1 MKINLTIQLDP
12 EYEPQLTAVFS
23 ADRSVKLSLLG
34 RDTEAEAGRAAIAL
48 AQLLRDGMRW
58 LSERVPS
65 DGSTACKCMY
75 RFSDADIDGNCTV
88 CGNPWLHRD
97 GEVTADEDK
106 ADGNPLDANETGNL
120 LSTDDPY
127 CKCSCCKDRA
137 LGCICM
143 DSDPGERCD
152 CAYCAH
158 ILRSAAHD
166 EIFAA
171 ASSGESE
178 KKS

>member
-1 MKINLTIQLDP
+1 MKIVLTIELAP
-12 EYEPQLTAVFS
+12 EYEPHQNVSFT
-23 ADRSVKLSLLG
+23 ADRRPALADFG
-34 RDTEAEAGRAAIAL
+34 RDTEAEAGRATIAL
-48 AQLLRDGMRW
+48 AQAMRDGMRW
-58 LSERVPS
+58 LAERVPS
-65 DGSTACKCMY
+65 DGTTACKCMY
-75 RFSDADIDGNCTV
+75 RFSDADADGDCTV

-106 ADGNPLDANETGNL
+106 ADGNPLNANETANL

-143 DSDPGERCD
+143 DSDLGERCD